1 MAQVESLGIL
11 DVCAAGNNGANADVS
26 PLYPA
31 AYDNRGIV
39 SVAASD
45 SNDASAYF
53 SNIGLASVDI
63 AAPGVSTL
71 STVPTGTCSLCDP
84 SGYKVL
90 SGTSMATPHVTGV
103 VAALFHVS
111 PSSSAAQM
119 RDVLLD
125 PASYDAVTD
134 SRLQATSTGGRLNF
148 YKALTNPKLASAA
161 SLTLNNF
168 PTMSPLSDI
177 TANANQPIVLRA
189 SASDADPGDV
199 LRFGWSPLTSGTAIF

>member
-84 SGYKVL
+84 SGYKPL

-103 VAALFHVS
+103 AAALFHVYT
-111 PSSSAAQM
+111 SATA
-119 RDVLLD
+119 
-125 PASYDAVTD
+125 
-134 SRLQATSTGGRLNF
+134 ATTPHICL
-148 YKALTNPKLASAA
+148 Y
-161 SLTLNNF
+161 
-168 PTMSPLSDI
+168 PT
-177 TANANQPIVLRA
+177 
-189 SASDADPGDV
+189 
-199 LRFGWSPLTSGTAIF
+199 IFR